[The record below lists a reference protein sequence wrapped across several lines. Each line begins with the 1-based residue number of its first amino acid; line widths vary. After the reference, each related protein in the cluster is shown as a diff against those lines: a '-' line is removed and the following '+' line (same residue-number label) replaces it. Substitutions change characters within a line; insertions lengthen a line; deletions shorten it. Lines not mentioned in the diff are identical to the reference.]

1 MFRPAELRKETH
13 MLYLFGLA
21 LVTGFVVAVAAV
33 AGSFSQARAISA
45 ALEATARQPE
55 AAGRLFTFLILGLA
69 FIESLTIY
77 ALVISLLLS
86 FKLPLPEAVLE
97 KLAGG

>member
-1 MFRPAELRKETH
+1 

-21 LVTGFVVAVAAV
+21 LATGFAVALAAC
-33 AGSFSQARAISA
+33 AGSLSQGRAIAA
-45 ALEATARQPE
+45 ALDATARQPE
-55 AAGRLFTFLILGLA
+55 AGGRLFTLMILGLA

-77 ALVISLLLS
+77 ALVISFVLS
-86 FKLPLPEAVLE
+86 GKLPAAEEVLK

>member
-1 MFRPAELRKETH
+1 

-21 LVTGFVVAVAAV
+21 LATGLAVSIAAF
-33 AGSFSQARAISA
+33 AGSFGQARAISA

-55 AAGRLFTFLILGLA
+55 AGGRLFTLMILGLA

-77 ALVISLLLS
+77 ALVISFVLS
-86 FKLPLPEAVLE
+86 GKLPAAEEVL
-97 KLAGG
+97 KAIAGK

>member
-1 MFRPAELRKETH
+1 MH

-21 LVTGFVVAVAAV
+21 IATGFAVSIAALGGSLGQGRAVA
-33 AGSFSQARAISA
+33 A

-55 AAGRLFTFLILGLA
+55 AGGRLFTVMILGLA

-77 ALVISLLLS
+77 ALVISFVLS
-86 FKLPLPEAVLE
+86 TKLPSTAEVLQRIS
-97 KLAGG
+97 GG

>member
-1 MFRPAELRKETH
+1 

-21 LVTGFVVAVAAV
+21 MATGFCVTFAAI
-33 AGSFSQARAISA
+33 AGSFSQARAITA

-55 AAGRLFTFLILGLA
+55 AGGRLFTLMLLGLA

-77 ALVISLLLS
+77 ALVISFTLAS
-86 FKLPLPEAVLE
+86 RLPATEEVL
-97 KLAGG
+97 KRLGGG

>member
-1 MFRPAELRKETH
+1 

-21 LVTGFVVAVAAV
+21 VASGLAVAIA
-33 AGSFSQARAISA
+33 ALGGSLGQGRAISA

-55 AAGRLFTFLILGLA
+55 AGGRLFTLMILGLA

-77 ALVISLLLS
+77 ALVISFVLS
-86 FKLPLPEAVLE
+86 GKLPAAEEVL
-97 KLAGG
+97 KRIAGG

>member
-1 MFRPAELRKETH
+1 

-21 LVTGFVVAVAAV
+21 LAAGFAVAIAAV
-33 AGSFSQARAISA
+33 AGSLSQSRAISA

-55 AAGRLFTFLILGLA
+55 AGGRLFTLMILGLA

-77 ALVISLLLS
+77 ALVISFVLS
-86 FKLPLPEAVLE
+86 GKLPKAEEVLE
-97 KLAGG
+97 TVRALGGG

>member
-1 MFRPAELRKETH
+1 

-21 LVTGFVVAVAAV
+21 LATGFSVAFAAI
-33 AGSFSQARAISA
+33 AGSFSQARAIAA

-55 AAGRLFTFLILGLA
+55 AGGRLFTLMLLGLA

-77 ALVISLLLS
+77 ALVIS
-86 FKLPLPEAVLE
+86 FT
-97 KLAGG
+97 LAGRLPATEEVLKHLGGG

>member
-1 MFRPAELRKETH
+1 

-21 LVTGFVVAVAAV
+21 VASGLAVAIA
-33 AGSFSQARAISA
+33 ARGGSLGQARAISA

-55 AAGRLFTFLILGLA
+55 AGGRLFTLMILGLA

-77 ALVISLLLS
+77 ALVISFVLS
-86 FKLPLPEAVLE
+86 GKLPAAEEVL
-97 KLAGG
+97 KRIAGG

>member
-1 MFRPAELRKETH
+1 

-21 LVTGFVVAVAAV
+21 LTTGFVVTFAAI
-33 AGSFSQARAISA
+33 AGSLSQARAISS

-55 AAGRLFTFLILGLA
+55 AGGRLFTLMILGLA

-77 ALVISLLLS
+77 ALVISFVLWG
-86 FKLPLPEAVLE
+86 KLPSPEEVL
-97 KLAGG
+97 KVLGGG